1 MLRSG
6 SPPEAVFN
14 LAVDGQIE
22 RCVSEPILAEFE
34 EVLRRGR
41 LAIDPDKVAV
51 ALARIREIATVVQ
64 PVARIS
70 AATDPDDNVFLE
82 CAEAA
87 QAHYLVTGNTRHF
100 RSAGVPRWSSRP
112 GSFWRPALWRR
123 TSPLKLQHTGLLR
136 YLSYG
141 NSEY

>member
-22 RCVSEPILAEFE
+22 LCVSEPILAEFE

-100 RSAGVPRWSSRP
+100 PERWGATVVVTPRQFPEARALASDQ
-112 GSFWRPALWRR
+112 PA
-123 TSPLKLQHTGLLR
+123 
-136 YLSYG
+136 
-141 NSEY
+141 

>member
-64 PVARIS
+64 AVARIS

-100 RSAGVPRWSSRP
+100 PERWGATVVVTPRQFLEARALASDQ
-112 GSFWRPALWRR
+112 PA
-123 TSPLKLQHTGLLR
+123 
-136 YLSYG
+136 
-141 NSEY
+141 